1 MTKTDTAPPPVLD
14 ASSRRLANILTIG
27 AVLPLLDA
35 TIITVAL
42 DRIADDLHMSLS
54 LAQWAVTGYA
64 LAAAL
69 AIPLSGWMSA
79 RFGAKNLWITALVI
93 FMIGSL
99 LAGAAWNPAALI
111 VFRVVQG
118 IGGGLLMP
126 ALQTV
131 LVSAV
136 GPSLVKPA
144 MAKVGIPAVLAPI
157 FGPVVGGLLVEW
169 LNWRWTL
176 LINLPICLIAIWLA
190 FRYITDPV
198 VRQPVRLDWL
208 GLLLAL
214 PGVALV
220 VFGLDRFGVD
230 SASGYYLAAGL
241 VLLAAYTAH
250 ALTTRKMPLL
260 DVRLFAVKNFTG
272 AIGVLLT
279 ASMIFYA
286 GILLVPLYFQQARG
300 LTPLQAGLIVGIQG
314 VGALVARRI
323 GTPLTHRIS
332 TRTLVAISITL
343 AGIGTV
349 PFAWQ
354 VFSEHGALLYLALFL
369 RGAGIGLVTIL
380 AMGAAYDGMA
390 KAQIPHASSASRLTT
405 QVGASLGAVAV
416 VSILHSAS
424 TGHSLVSAYHETF
437 LWLLIGTAL
446 CLVPTVLLGRTVP
459 SK

>member
-1 MTKTDTAPPPVLD
+1 MTKTDAQPPPVLD
-14 ASSRRLANILTIG
+14 HSSRRLANILTIG

-42 DRIADDLHMSLS
+42 DRITDDLHMSLS

-69 AIPLSGWMSA
+69 AIPLSGWTSA
-79 RFGAKNLWITALVI
+79 RFGAKNLWIAALVI

-99 LAGAAWNPAALI
+99 FAGAAWNPASLI
-111 VFRVVQG
+111 AFRVVQG

-131 LVSAV
+131 LVSTV

-157 FGPVVGGLLVEW
+157 FGPVVGGVLVEW

-190 FRYITDPV
+190 FRHIAGPV
-198 VRQPVRLDWL
+198 DRQSIKLDWF

-230 SASGYYLAAGL
+230 SASGYYLVTGL

-250 ALTTRKMPLL
+250 ALMTRKTPLL
-260 DVRLFAVKNFTG
+260 DVRLFAIKNFTG

-314 VGALVARRI
+314 VNG
-323 GTPLTHRIS
+323 
-332 TRTLVAISITL
+332 
-343 AGIGTV
+343 
-349 PFAWQ
+349 Q
-354 VFSEHGALLYLALFL
+354 DE
-369 RGAGIGLVTIL
+369 
-380 AMGAAYDGMA
+380 
-390 KAQIPHASSASRLTT
+390 
-405 QVGASLGAVAV
+405 
-416 VSILHSAS
+416 
-424 TGHSLVSAYHETF
+424 
-437 LWLLIGTAL
+437 
-446 CLVPTVLLGRTVP
+446 VPTGGQVKVP
-459 SK
+459 TPC